1 MEERRRK
8 IMFRMLTTAII
19 HNKEKRACYRL
30 NVCTPPPP
38 KNSYVETIPS
48 MMILGVGALGSG

>member
-19 HNKEKRACYRL
+19 HNKEKRVCYRL
-30 NVCTPPPP
+30 NVCTPPPKKIHMLKQFP
-38 KNSYVETIPS
+38 V
-48 MMILGVGALGSG
+48 

>member
-1 MEERRRK
+1 MKERRRK

-30 NVCTPPPP
+30 NVCTPPP
-38 KNSYVETIPS
+38 KFIC
-48 MMILGVGALGSG
+48 